1 MSNSVYGAVPAAF
14 LSATL
19 TLIAADTTAARVL
32 LDTQPAATAGAT
44 SPLFYG
50 GSTVFDITATSTDS
64 AAKDLILWRGE
75 VLTTVGGATGVATTT
90 TSTIVRATG
99 DFIADG
105 WKPGALVMLF
115 NNSANAMQAVDG
127 VLATITGVTATTLTV
142 NGTPLSALTLNTGVR
157 IARMAYIARQT
168 VAANAGTDGT
178 SASVQ
183 LLGTGNDGS
192 KVTAERKFGATE
204 LLAVSAVAALS
215 ALPAYINIT
224 AQAARY

>member
-14 LSATL
+14 LSAAL
-19 TLIAADTTAARVL
+19 TLIAADSTNARVL
-32 LDTQPAATAGAT
+32 LDPQAAAAASAT
-44 SPLFYG
+44 TPLYYG
-50 GSTVFDITATSTDS
+50 GATVFDITATSTDS
-64 AAKDLILWRGE
+64 ASKDLILWRGE

-90 TSTIVRATG
+90 TSTIVRASG

-115 NNSANAMQAVDG
+115 NNSANAMQATDG

-157 IARMAYIARQT
+157 ICRMAYISRQT
-168 VAANAGTDGT
+168 VAANAGTNGT

-192 KVTAERKFGATE
+192 KVTTERKLGANE
-204 LLAVSAVAALS
+204 LLAVSAQSAVS
-215 ALPAYINIT
+215 ALPLYINIA